1 MFAHKVDQARKKA
14 EQKADS
20 EELKEGGANESNFDL
35 PDLQYSDEELTST
48 FMTAEERNRRAKW
61 KRLRRLYNKFTAK
74 LQIPCYKNLSYFYYY
89 DVLEAVSRV
98 LF

>member
-1 MFAHKVDQARKKA
+1 M
-14 EQKADS
+14 
-20 EELKEGGANESNFDL
+20 
-35 PDLQYSDEELTST
+35 P
-48 FMTAEERNRRAKW
+48 AEERTKRAKW

-74 LQIPCYKNLSYFYYY
+74 LQIPCYKDLSYFYYY